1 MWVFPENGA
10 QTRGPCCPWS
20 LGFCLVLLFLI
31 LNFAVWISRGG
42 PFSAHRDSAGQTE
55 LLTPVTCLV
64 VGVNDDFLVGT
75 RPFNNC
81 RGTPTQ
87 TSKTLC
93 IPFLLPC
100 RVRKSQHAHAL
111 GDVLV
116 HLDAGEERVGTLSRC
131 LQLPRSWV
139 TSWILHHH
147 TCCFPMPGLGRS
159 FLSVWAFLPL
169 FCKHIY
175 GSREP
180 PWGRVTRGFKQ
191 QNVDG
196 HPVV

>member
-1 MWVFPENGA
+1 M
-10 QTRGPCCPWS
+10 
-20 LGFCLVLLFLI
+20 
-31 LNFAVWISRGG
+31 
-42 PFSAHRDSAGQTE
+42 
-55 LLTPVTCLV
+55 TCLV

-75 RPFNNC
+75 RPFNTC

-87 TSKTLC
+87 TSKTPC
-93 IPFLLPC
+93 ISFLLPC
-100 RVRKSQHAHAL
+100 WVRKSQHAHAL
-111 GDVLV
+111 GDMLV
-116 HLDAGEERVGTLSRC
+116 HLDAGRRKTGDPLKVSLA
-131 LQLPRSWV
+131 
-139 TSWILHHH
+139 
-147 TCCFPMPGLGRS
+147 PM
-159 FLSVWAFLPL
+159 FLSHLMDSSPSYTLFSNAGPGKAFS

>member
-1 MWVFPENGA
+1 MCVFPENGA
-10 QTRGPCCPWS
+10 RTRGPCCPWS
-20 LGFCLVLLFLI
+20 IGFSLVLLFLI
-31 LNFAVWISRGG
+31 LNFAVWISRGY

-75 RPFNNC
+75 RPFNTC

-87 TSKTLC
+87 TSKTPC
-93 IPFLLPC
+93 ISFLLPC
-100 RVRKSQHAHAL
+100 WVRKSQHAHAL
-111 GDVLV
+111 GDMLV
-116 HLDAGEERVGTLSRC
+116 HLDAGRRKTGDPLKVSPAPT
-131 LQLPRSWV
+131 
-139 TSWILHHH
+139 
-147 TCCFPMPGLGRS
+147 
-159 FLSVWAFLPL
+159 FLSHLMDSSPSYTLFSNAGPGKAFS